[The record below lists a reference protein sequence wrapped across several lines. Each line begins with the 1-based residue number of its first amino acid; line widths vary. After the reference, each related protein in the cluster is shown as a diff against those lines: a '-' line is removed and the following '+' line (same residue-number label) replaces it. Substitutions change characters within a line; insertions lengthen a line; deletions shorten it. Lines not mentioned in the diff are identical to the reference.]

1 MYNSHNWGYF
11 KHDTFI
17 YQLVTFHNSLVD
29 KTYVIVTF
37 RETSSFLCNYTY
49 IYTYIYMYTQFP
61 IQSMYSHILIT
72 P

>member
-29 KTYVIVTF
+29 KTYVIVKIH
-37 RETSSFLCNYTY
+37 ETSSFLCNY
-49 IYTYIYMYTQFP
+49 MYNIKF
-61 IQSMYSHILIT
+61 SM
-72 P
+72 